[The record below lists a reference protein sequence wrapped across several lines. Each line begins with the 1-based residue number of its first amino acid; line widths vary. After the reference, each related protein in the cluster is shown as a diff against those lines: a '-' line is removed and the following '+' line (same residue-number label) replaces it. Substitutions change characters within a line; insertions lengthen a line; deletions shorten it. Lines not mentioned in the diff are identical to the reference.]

1 MIANLPSPMFHA
13 DQPTAVF
20 PVRKTSVTERRP
32 SINRERA
39 MIRKL
44 LVLIIVGLFVVAN
57 VVAQQPPA
65 KADVEISNP
74 KTVRNDAQGLDELIQ
89 EGLERNPGIQSAL
102 RQVEGLRHRV
112 PQAKTLPDP
121 TVSIGWAGNIT
132 PFSVQQGDPSSYR
145 GVSASQG
152 LPYPGKLKLRG
163 QIADREAEA
172 AWWDYEAARRKL
184 VADVKA
190 AYYDYFA
197 ASRAVEIT
205 QKNKDLLQKLSSIA
219 EARYRVGKG
228 IQQDVLRSQVEI
240 SLLQQRLTVFEQQQN
255 ASQVR
260 LNTLLFRD
268 PEAPLP
274 LPESFEP
281 AKIGHSLDELY
292 TLAREQDAGLQ
303 REQRMIERNQY
314 GVNLAQKD
322 YRPDFSVGYMYQQ
335 RPATPDMHGFTVTA
349 NIPVFYRTKQREA
362 VREQTEQLASAQRSK
377 ENRQTE
383 LFFAVKQQY
392 LLAKSSEQL
401 LKLYAQAVV
410 PQSSL
415 ALESSMASYQV
426 GAVDFLTILTN
437 FTVVLDYQVSYYRE
451 LANYQMALAN
461 LEPLVGVELTK

>member
-1 MIANLPSPMFHA
+1 MRVRRILSGMALLC
-13 DQPTAVF
+13 AV
-20 PVRKTSVTERRP
+20 TSVTAQTQNDEERLKVEIAAAQVQSAAEAATASEP
-32 SINRERA
+32 ATALDALIRE
-39 MIRKL
+39 
-44 LVLIIVGLFVVAN
+44 
-57 VVAQQPPA
+57 AQQ
-65 KADVEISNP
+65 K
-74 KTVRNDAQGLDELIQ
+74 
-89 EGLERNPGIQSAL
+89 NPGVQSAL
-102 RQVEGLRHRV
+102 RQVEALRRRV

-121 TVSIGWAGNIT
+121 TVSVGWAGNIT
-132 PFSVQQGDPSSYR
+132 PFSVQRADPSSYR
-145 GVSASQG
+145 GVSASQSI
-152 LPYPGKLKLRG
+152 PYPGKLKLRG
-163 QIADREAEA
+163 EVADREAEA

-184 VADVKA
+184 VADVKS

-197 ASRAVEIT
+197 ASKAVEIT

-219 EARYRVGKG
+219 EARYQVGKG
-228 IQQDVLRSQVEI
+228 VQQDVLRSQVEI
-240 SLLQQRLTVFEQQQN
+240 SLLQQRLTVFEQQQRT
-255 ASQVR
+255 AQVR

-268 PEAPLP
+268 PETPLP
-274 LPESFEP
+274 PPESFEP
-281 AKIGHSLDELY
+281 AQIGHSLDELY
-292 TLAREQDAGLQ
+292 TLAREQDTGLQ

-314 GVNLAQKD
+314 AVNLARKD

-335 RPATPDMHGFTVTA
+335 RADLPDMHGFTVTA
-349 NIPVFYRTKQREA
+349 NIPIFYRTKQREA
-362 VREQTEQLASAQRSK
+362 VREQTEQLASSERSK

-401 LKLYAQAVV
+401 LKLYSQAVV

>member
-1 MIANLPSPMFHA
+1 MIKRVVVLLVFGWFSIANA
-13 DQPTAVF
+13 
-20 PVRKTSVTERRP
+20 
-32 SINRERA
+32 
-39 MIRKL
+39 
-44 LVLIIVGLFVVAN
+44 
-57 VVAQQPPA
+57 VAQQPSG
-65 KADVEISNP
+65 KVEAEINSGQAESMGSQALQ
-74 KTVRNDAQGLDELIQ
+74 DLIDEALKK
-89 EGLERNPGIQSAL
+89 NPGVQSAL
-102 RQVEGLRHRV
+102 RQVEALRHRV

-121 TVSIGWAGNIT
+121 TVSVGWAGNIT
-132 PFSVQQGDPSSYR
+132 PFSVQSGDPSSNR
-145 GVSASQG
+145 AITASQAI
-152 LPYPGKLKLRG
+152 PYPGKLKLRG
-163 QIADREAEA
+163 EIADREAEA
-172 AWWDYEAARRKL
+172 ARWDYEAARRKL
-184 VADVKA
+184 VADVKS

-197 ASRAVEIT
+197 ASKAVEIT

-228 IQQDVLRSQVEI
+228 VQQDVLRSQVEI
-240 SLLQQRLTVFEQQQN
+240 SLLAQRLTVFEQQEKT
-255 ASQVR
+255 AQVR

-268 PEAPLP
+268 PEAPLASP
-274 LPESFEP
+274 ASFEP
-281 AKIGHSLDELY
+281 ATLGHSLDELY
-292 TLAREQDAGLQ
+292 TLAREQDTGLQ

-314 GVNLAQKD
+314 AVNLAQKD

-335 RPATPDMHGFTVTA
+335 RPAMPDMHGFTVTA
-349 NIPVFYRTKQREA
+349 NIPIFYRTKQREA
-362 VREQTEQLASAQRSK
+362 VREQTEQLASSQRSK

-401 LKLYAQAVV
+401 LKLYSQAVV

-426 GAVDFLTILTN
+426 GTVDFLTILTN